1 MNKIIFCDRNKEF
14 LSEVLKLFGTEKN
27 NLHCEL
33 IVDTSGDVLECKEK
47 HPDAKIV
54 TASNPKFDMG
64 GGLDLILKTKYAE
77 QCQTAREFKTTN
89 DLFFVVSVDNDLKST
104 RKIIQRAL
112 LGVYFCSR
120 KNDIILTGLGTG
132 VGGLSSKD
140 FIKELALFIQ
150 ADFSS
155 ADFSRADFS
164 GANFSRADFRWADFR
179 WADFSSADFSRADF
193 SGANFSRADFR
204 WADFSSADFSRADF
218 SGANFS
224 RADFRWADFSS
235 ADFSRA
241 NFSSADF
248 SSADFSSADFSSAD
262 FSGANFS
269 GANFRWADF
278 SSADFSRADFSGA
291 NFSGANFSGA
301 NFSRADFRWADFSG
315 TKFDYRITPEEGSI
329 IVWKKADNHIIK
341 LKVDCKNISGGLV
354 SRKLRTDKAE
364 VLEIQNL
371 DGTESGLT
379 SIESNY
385 DNNFRYD
392 IGKTATVNNFVRD
405 DKIDC
410 DTGIHFFLTRD
421 EAVRW

>member
-1 MNKIIFCDRNKEF
+1 MNKIIFCDRNKEL

-112 LGVYFCSR
+112 LAVYLCSR
-120 KNDIILTGLGTG
+120 KNDIILNGLGTG
-132 VGGLSSKD
+132 IGGLSIED
-140 FIKELALFIQ
+140 FVKELKFFV
-150 ADFSS
+150 D
-155 ADFSRADFS
+155 ADFS
-164 GANFSRADFRWADFR
+164 GADFRWADFR
-179 WADFSSADFSRADF
+179 WADFSKADFSRADF
-193 SGANFSRADFR
+193 SGATFSGADFSKANFSGADFSRANFSGANFSKANFSGADFSGADFRWADFRWANFSGADFSGATFSGADFR
-204 WADFSSADFSRADF
+204 WADFS
-218 SGANFS
+218 G
-224 RADFRWADFSS
+224 
-235 ADFSRA
+235 
-241 NFSSADF
+241 
-248 SSADFSSADFSSAD
+248 
-262 FSGANFS
+262 
-269 GANFRWADF
+269 
-278 SSADFSRADFSGA
+278 
-291 NFSGANFSGA
+291 
-301 NFSRADFRWADFSG
+301 ADFSG

-392 IGKTATVNNFVRD
+392 IGKTVTVNNFVRD

>member
-1 MNKIIFCDRNKEF
+1 
-14 LSEVLKLFGTEKN
+14 
-27 NLHCEL
+27 LHCEL

-218 SGANFS
+218 S
-224 RADFRWADFSS
+224 
-235 ADFSRA
+235 
-241 NFSSADF
+241 SADF

>member
-1 MNKIIFCDRNKEF
+1 MNKIIFCDSNKE
-14 LSEVLKLFGTEKN
+14 LVAKVKEVIENNKN

-150 ADFSS
+150 ADFSGANFRLADFRLANFRLADFRLADFS
-155 ADFSRADFS
+155 GADFSRADFS
-164 GANFSRADFRWADFR
+164 GADFSGANFRWADFR
-179 WADFSSADFSRADF
+179 WADFSRASF
-193 SGANFSRADFR
+193 SGADFR
-204 WADFSSADFSRADF
+204 WADFSEANFRWADF
-218 SGANFS
+218 SGADFS
-224 RADFRWADFSS
+224 GADFRWAD
-235 ADFSRA
+235 
-241 NFSSADF
+241 
-248 SSADFSSADFSSAD
+248 
-262 FSGANFS
+262 FS

-278 SSADFSRADFSGA
+278 SG
-291 NFSGANFSGA
+291 
-301 NFSRADFRWADFSG
+301 ADFSG

-392 IGKTATVNNFVRD
+392 IGKTVTVNNFVRD
-405 DKIDC
+405 DKIEC

-421 EAVRW
+421 EAVRWQ

>member
-1 MNKIIFCDRNKEF
+1 MNKIIFCDKNKE
-14 LSEVLKLFGTEKN
+14 LVAKVKEVIENNKN

-164 GANFSRADFRWADFR
+164 GANFSRADFRWADF
-179 WADFSSADFSRADF
+179 
-193 SGANFSRADFR
+193 
-204 WADFSSADFSRADF
+204 
-218 SGANFS
+218 
-224 RADFRWADFSS
+224 
-235 ADFSRA
+235 
-241 NFSSADF
+241 
-248 SSADFSSADFSSAD
+248 
-262 FSGANFS
+262 
-269 GANFRWADF
+269 
-278 SSADFSRADFSGA
+278 
-291 NFSGANFSGA
+291 
-301 NFSRADFRWADFSG
+301 SG